1 MCNVRM
7 CRRGSRLTKEELKCE
22 GCEHEFEDME
32 LDDEGLCE
40 ECHNQA
46 GIDRME
52 AMNDLD

>member
-1 MCNVRM
+1 M
-7 CRRGSRLTKEELKCE
+7 THEEEIKCE
-22 GCEHEFEDME
+22 HCDTELAEDEFR
-32 LDDEGLCE
+32 DDEGLCE

>member
-1 MCNVRM
+1 M
-7 CRRGSRLTKEELKCE
+7 KQEELKCE
-22 GCEHEFEDME
+22 HCETVFDDNE

-46 GIDRME
+46 GQDRME

>member
-1 MCNVRM
+1 MN
-7 CRRGSRLTKEELKCE
+7 EEE
-22 GCEHEFEDME
+22 IRCEHCQAEADDNE

-52 AMNDLD
+52 ARNDLD